1 MRVASPSR
9 RIARAGDKHEAH
21 CPSTEDAQ
29 YSQRL
34 DMAHRCTC
42 TSHRKQNKPLVKRI
56 ASQVRKAFARGPLSE
71 PVVSL

>member
-1 MRVASPSR
+1 MRVGSPSR

-21 CPSTEDAQ
+21 CPPTEDVQ

-34 DMAHRCTC
+34 DVAHRCTC
-42 TSHRKQNKPLVKRI
+42 TSYRKQIEPLVKRI
-56 ASQVRKAFARGPLSE
+56 ESEIRKAFARGPRFE